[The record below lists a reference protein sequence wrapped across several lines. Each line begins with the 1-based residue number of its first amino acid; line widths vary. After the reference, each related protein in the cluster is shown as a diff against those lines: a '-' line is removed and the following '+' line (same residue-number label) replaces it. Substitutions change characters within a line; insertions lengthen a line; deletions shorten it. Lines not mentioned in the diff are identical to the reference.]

1 MLQKIDEAITAVT
14 AAAGGAPS
22 TLLDALNDAKANFQ
36 AAVSNATSIAQI
48 DLSKLLKAFYGLKDA
63 ITAAATDLAAPAF
76 ADAKTKLEAAR
87 DLFAQK
93 FPGRLRF
100 NYDSTNKVVTVG
112 FDFSLAKSITQS
124 LDFASAANLADFLPI
139 TLKSNGEFTLDVG
152 ADLTLDVGL
161 DLKNRQFF
169 FQESTALAL
178 KARIDAA
185 ITDTGVSIAG
195 IPVVTL
201 GPTTGGDNAPGS
213 LA

>member
-1 MLQKIDEAITAVT
+1 MSKLKTFATDIAANIPAVQTAINFLFEALGLTQSINLNGLKVQVLQKIDEAITAVT
-14 AAAGGAPS
+14 AAAGRATHS

-93 FPGRLRF
+93 FPGRSSF

-139 TLKSNGEFTLDVG
+139 TLKSNGQHAG
-152 ADLTLDVGL
+152 
-161 DLKNRQFF
+161 
-169 FQESTALAL
+169 STSA
-178 KARIDAA
+178 
-185 ITDTGVSIAG
+185 
-195 IPVVTL
+195 
-201 GPTTGGDNAPGS
+201 PT
-213 LA
+213 